1 MNLNGMLK
9 LLNRITYWAWE
20 IAWSLIGCICGN
32 ICESCKGEELL
43 KSKRN
48 IENKILEVLP
58 TQKKRDWAVMCLW
71 IVVAIFL
78 LRGDEEKTQ
87 VVSTQMPSQQSYAFH
102 HDVKP
107 TKVESVEKPSIN
119 YAATQSKSGE
129 DVGEVLSAIG
139 TGVLEGIGAVVSG
152 IADVVS
158 DVMSSKPDSPLPG
171 ESWEDY
177 RKRKEEEERK
187 MNEAILQQQIINQTI
202 GIGTLW

>member
-1 MNLNGMLK
+1 MFNNITK
-9 LLNRITYWAWE
+9 LLSFITYRLWE

-48 IENKILEVLP
+48 IENKVLKVLP
-58 TQKKRDWAVMCLW
+58 TQKKRDWAVVCLW
-71 IVVAIFL
+71 VVVAMFF
-78 LRGDEEKTQ
+78 LRGGGENAQ
-87 VVSTQMPSQQSYAFH
+87 VASTQMPSRESYAFQN
-102 HDVKP
+102 DVKP
-107 TKVESVEKPSIN
+107 TKVESVENPSVN
-119 YAATQSKSGE
+119 YTATQSKSGE

-177 RKRKEEEERK
+177 QKRKEEERK
-187 MNEAILQQQIINQTI
+187 MDEAILQQQIINQTI
-202 GIGTLW
+202 GIRTLW

>member
-1 MNLNGMLK
+1 MNLNGIVK
-9 LLNRITYWAWE
+9 LLNRITCRLWE
-20 IAWSLIGCICGN
+20 MSWSLIGCICGN
-32 ICESCKGEELL
+32 MCESCKGEELL

-48 IENKILEVLP
+48 IENKILKVLP
-58 TQKKRDWAVMCLW
+58 TQKKRDWAVVCLW

-107 TKVESVEKPSIN
+107 TKVESVEKPSVN
-119 YAATQSKSGE
+119 YVATQAKSGE

-158 DVMSSKPDSPLPG
+158 DVMSSKPDSPLTG

-177 RKRKEEEERK
+177 EKRKEEERK
-187 MNEAILQQQIINQTI
+187 QMDEAILNQLLINQAI
-202 GIGTLW
+202 GIGF

>member
-1 MNLNGMLK
+1 MFNNITK
-9 LLNRITYWAWE
+9 LLLLITYRAWE
-20 IAWSLIGCICGN
+20 IGWSLIGCICGN

-58 TQKKRDWAVMCLW
+58 TQKKRDWAVVCLW

-87 VVSTQMPSQQSYAFH
+87 MVSTQMPSQQSYAFH

-107 TKVESVEKPSIN
+107 TKVESVEKPSVN
-119 YAATQSKSGE
+119 YVATQSKSGE

-139 TGVLEGIGAVVSG
+139 IGVLEGIGAVVSG
-152 IADVVS
+152 IADRFKTS
-158 DVMSSKPDSPLPG
+158 GRYDG
-171 ESWEDY
+171 ESQEDY
-177 RKRKEEEERK
+177 EKRREREKEDMEIFAGALLK
-187 MNEAILQQQIINQTI
+187 QLNNQIINHAT
-202 GIGTLW
+202 GH

>member
-1 MNLNGMLK
+1 MS
-9 LLNRITYWAWE
+9 
-20 IAWSLIGCICGN
+20 WSLIGCICGN

-48 IENKILEVLP
+48 IENKILKVLP
-58 TQKKRDWAVMCLW
+58 TQKKRDWAVVCLW
-71 IVVAIFL
+71 IVVAIFF
-78 LRGDEEKTQ
+78 LRGGDENTQ
-87 VVSTQMPSQQSYAFH
+87 VVSAQVMPYRESYAFQN
-102 HDVKP
+102 DVKP
-107 TKVESVEKPSIN
+107 TKEESVEKPSVN

-171 ESWEDY
+171 ESLEDY
-177 RKRKEEEERK
+177 QKRKEEEERK
-187 MNEAILQQQIINQTI
+187 MDEAILQQQIINQTI
-202 GIGTLW
+202 GIRTLW